1 MTGEDDETVKN
12 CARNMF
18 VDVRAYELENKN
30 EFLFLQAMRSPVA
43 RIERNYRYQILM
55 RIKRE
60 YEDTVVREIYR
71 IIDENKVRGV
81 SVFAQINPQSM
92 S

>member
-1 MTGEDDETVKN
+1 MTGEDDETVRN
-12 CARNMF
+12 CAKNVF
-18 VDVRAYELENKN
+18 VDVRAYELENKR

-60 YEDTVVREIYR
+60 YEADVTREIYR
-71 IIDENKVRGV
+71 IIDENKTRGV
-81 SVFAQINPQSM
+81 SIFAQINPQSL